1 MAAPLGPGARRPS
14 DGFRGCVATTVRST
28 YAMTDAAGEVAGR
41 MAEAAQQWLD
51 SLDMDQRLV
60 AVGSRRR
67 GPRIRAVRL
76 ADRWRHWAHP
86 GAVSR
91 TSGLIRTLALGLDP
105 QEAIDAPAFHTNGRP
120 PTRSGARHP
129 PCECGPNGRTAHGFD
144 PLAHT
149 FNARASRPG
158 LTRGNRTTD
167 RSRAHRRPAGRLI
180 PPYHLEVRRD
190 HSDRNEER
198 SSPRTQKTRSNPH
211 PRDPREANR

>member
-1 MAAPLGPGARRPS
+1 MCASTHWLAS
-14 DGFRGCVATTVRST
+14 AT
-28 YAMTDAAGEVAGR
+28 
-41 MAEAAQQWLD
+41 AQSVLE
-51 SLDMDQRLV
+51 
-60 AVGSRRR
+60 RR
-67 GPRIRAVRL
+67 GNANPRGAPGGPVAAL
-76 ADRWRHWAHP
+76 GTPGGGQQDQWRMIY
-86 GAVSR
+86 
-91 TSGLIRTLALGLDP
+91 LIRTLALGLDP

-167 RSRAHRRPAGRLI
+167 RSRARRRPAGRLI
-180 PPYHLEVRRD
+180 PAYHLEVRRD